1 MSDYKRQHVQFT
13 LYVLLLRLYCRTLT
27 IICLG
32 LLISSLKS
40 YDRVIRTEYENGV
53 GLVVVDKDKYLK
65 LLSKQYATIADTVT
79 EIINLEAIMNL
90 PKATEHFI
98 SDLHG
103 EYDAVQHVL
112 RNGSGNIKEK
122 IREIFQGRLSTRE
135 MNQLATIVYYPEE
148 KVDLI
153 VSELTSREEI
163 EEFYTLTVTRI
174 TELCAFVVSKYTRS
188 KVRKA
193 LPPDYA
199 YIIEELLF
207 KDTIMSNK
215 EHYYDKIINTVIS
228 LNRGKQLIAA
238 FAHVIQRLVV
248 DHIHVVGDIYD
259 RGPYPDKIIDT
270 LMDGH
275 ELDIQWGNHDVLWMG
290 AASGSAA
297 CMANVIRISARYD
310 NLEIIEDAYGISLR
324 PLMTFSEMVYPEDRY
339 EPFLPK
345 VNPDSDDEIYQ
356 EEIRQIAKMNQAI
369 SIIQFKLEGAIIQRH
384 PEFEMEAS
392 LLLDK
397 IDREAGTV
405 TIDGK
410 AYPLRCDYFPT
421 IDPNDPYKLTEEE
434 ILVVKRLMEGFL
446 NSERLHKHIQFLYS
460 KGSLYLKYNDN
471 LLFHGCVP
479 INDDMT
485 FMEMTIHNKQYKGKA
500 LLDEYED
507 ILRKGYLNREAGSD
521 NNRYLDY
528 VWYQWEGKASSL
540 FGKDKMTTFERLYV
554 EDKATH
560 IEHKNAYYKQRNNSE
575 LCNMILT
582 EFGLDPYKGHIIN
595 GHTPVKE
602 NRGEN
607 PLKANGK
614 LIVIDGG
621 FSKAYQ
627 ATTGL
632 AGYTLLYNSFGM
644 QLVSHQPFTSV
655 KDALVNESDIVS
667 TRRIVDKELE
677 RKTVRET
684 DVGQRLAEQV
694 NDLQALLAAYYDGR
708 LVEKVSK

>member
-1 MSDYKRQHVQFT
+1 M
-13 LYVLLLRLYCRTLT
+13 
-27 IICLG
+27 
-32 LLISSLKS
+32 
-40 YDRVIRTEYENGV
+40 
-53 GLVVVDKDKYLK
+53 VVDKDKYLK
-65 LLSKQYATIADTVT
+65 LLSKQYSTIADTVT

-153 VSELTSREEI
+153 VSELTSREEV

-384 PEFEMEAS
+384 PEFDMEAS

-446 NSERLHKHIQFLYS
+446 NSERLHKHVQFLYS

-479 INDDMT
+479 INDDLT

-684 DVGQRLAEQV
+684 DVGQRLTEQV

>member
-1 MSDYKRQHVQFT
+1 M
-13 LYVLLLRLYCRTLT
+13 T
-27 IICLG
+27 IFCFG

-65 LLSKQYATIADTVT
+65 LLSKQYSTIADTVT

-397 IDREAGTV
+397 INHDEGTV

-410 AYPLRCDYFPT
+410 VYPLRCDYFPT
-421 IDPNDPYKLTEEE
+421 IDPNDPYALTEEE
-434 ILVVKRLMEGFL
+434 KLVVNRLMEGFL
-446 NSERLHKHIQFLYS
+446 NSERLHKHVQFLYS

-479 INDDMT
+479 INDDLT
-485 FMEMTIHNKQYKGKA
+485 FMEMTIHNKKYKGKA

-560 IEHKNAYYKQRNNSE
+560 FEHKNAYYKQRHNIE

-582 EFGLDPYKGHIIN
+582 EFGLDSCKGHIIN

-684 DVGQRLAEQV
+684 DVGQRLTEQV

>member
-1 MSDYKRQHVQFT
+1 M
-13 LYVLLLRLYCRTLT
+13 T
-27 IICLG
+27 IFCFG

-65 LLSKQYATIADTVT
+65 LLSKQYSTIADTVT

-356 EEIRQIAKMNQAI
+356 EEIHQIAKMNQAI
-369 SIIQFKLEGAIIQRH
+369 SIIQFKLEGEIIQRH

-397 IDREAGTV
+397 INHD
-405 TIDGK
+405 
-410 AYPLRCDYFPT
+410 
-421 IDPNDPYKLTEEE
+421 
-434 ILVVKRLMEGFL
+434 
-446 NSERLHKHIQFLYS
+446 
-460 KGSLYLKYNDN
+460 
-471 LLFHGCVP
+471 LL
-479 INDDMT
+479 
-485 FMEMTIHNKQYKGKA
+485 
-500 LLDEYED
+500 
-507 ILRKGYLNREAGSD
+507 
-521 NNRYLDY
+521 
-528 VWYQWEGKASSL
+528 
-540 FGKDKMTTFERLYV
+540 
-554 EDKATH
+554 
-560 IEHKNAYYKQRNNSE
+560 
-575 LCNMILT
+575 
-582 EFGLDPYKGHIIN
+582 
-595 GHTPVKE
+595 
-602 NRGEN
+602 
-607 PLKANGK
+607 
-614 LIVIDGG
+614 
-621 FSKAYQ
+621 
-627 ATTGL
+627 
-632 AGYTLLYNSFGM
+632 
-644 QLVSHQPFTSV
+644 SV
-655 KDALVNESDIVS
+655 KKVHSGLPDIPFP
-667 TRRIVDKELE
+667 
-677 RKTVRET
+677 KTSS
-684 DVGQRLAEQV
+684 VGEVKYRTHP
-694 NDLQALLAAYYDGR
+694 R
-708 LVEKVSK
+708 

>member
-1 MSDYKRQHVQFT
+1 M
-13 LYVLLLRLYCRTLT
+13 T
-27 IICLG
+27 IFCFG

-65 LLSKQYATIADTVT
+65 LLSKQYSTIADTVT

-397 IDREAGTV
+397 INHDEGTV

-410 AYPLRCDYFPT
+410 VYPLRCDYFPT
-421 IDPNDPYKLTEEE
+421 IDPNDPYALTEEE
-434 ILVVKRLMEGFL
+434 KLVVNRLMEGFL
-446 NSERLHKHIQFLYS
+446 NSERLHKHVQFLYS

-479 INDDMT
+479 INDDLT
-485 FMEMTIHNKQYKGKA
+485 FMEMIIHNKKYKGKA

-560 IEHKNAYYKQRNNSE
+560 IEHKNAYYKQRHNIE

>member
-1 MSDYKRQHVQFT
+1 M
-13 LYVLLLRLYCRTLT
+13 
-27 IICLG
+27 
-32 LLISSLKS
+32 
-40 YDRVIRTEYENGV
+40 
-53 GLVVVDKDKYLK
+53 VVDKDKYLK
-65 LLSKQYATIADTVT
+65 LLSKQYSTIADTVT

-153 VSELTSREEI
+153 VSELTSREEV

-384 PEFEMEAS
+384 PEFDMEAS

-446 NSERLHKHIQFLYS
+446 NSERLHKHVQFLYS

-479 INDDMT
+479 INDDLT

>member
-1 MSDYKRQHVQFT
+1 M
-13 LYVLLLRLYCRTLT
+13 
-27 IICLG
+27 
-32 LLISSLKS
+32 
-40 YDRVIRTEYENGV
+40 
-53 GLVVVDKDKYLK
+53 VVDKDKYLK
-65 LLSKQYATIADTVT
+65 LLSKQYSTIADTVT

-369 SIIQFKLEGAIIQRH
+369 SIIQ
-384 PEFEMEAS
+384 
-392 LLLDK
+392 
-397 IDREAGTV
+397 
-405 TIDGK
+405 
-410 AYPLRCDYFPT
+410 
-421 IDPNDPYKLTEEE
+421 
-434 ILVVKRLMEGFL
+434 
-446 NSERLHKHIQFLYS
+446 
-460 KGSLYLKYNDN
+460 
-471 LLFHGCVP
+471 
-479 INDDMT
+479 
-485 FMEMTIHNKQYKGKA
+485 
-500 LLDEYED
+500 
-507 ILRKGYLNREAGSD
+507 
-521 NNRYLDY
+521 
-528 VWYQWEGKASSL
+528 
-540 FGKDKMTTFERLYV
+540 
-554 EDKATH
+554 
-560 IEHKNAYYKQRNNSE
+560 
-575 LCNMILT
+575 
-582 EFGLDPYKGHIIN
+582 
-595 GHTPVKE
+595 
-602 NRGEN
+602 
-607 PLKANGK
+607 
-614 LIVIDGG
+614 
-621 FSKAYQ
+621 
-627 ATTGL
+627 
-632 AGYTLLYNSFGM
+632 
-644 QLVSHQPFTSV
+644 
-655 KDALVNESDIVS
+655 
-667 TRRIVDKELE
+667 
-677 RKTVRET
+677 
-684 DVGQRLAEQV
+684 
-694 NDLQALLAAYYDGR
+694 
-708 LVEKVSK
+708 

>member
-1 MSDYKRQHVQFT
+1 MT

-27 IICLG
+27 IICFG

-40 YDRVIRTEYENGV
+40 YDRAIRTEYENGV

-65 LLSKQYATIADTVT
+65 LLSKQYSTIADTVT

-153 VSELTSREEI
+153 VSELTSREEV

-384 PEFEMEAS
+384 PEFDMEAS

-446 NSERLHKHIQFLYS
+446 NSERLHKHVQFLYS

-479 INDDMT
+479 INDDLT